1 MIKRKLEDKSSIID
15 HQGALSLCVRATL
28 FNHHDERRERTSK
41 AEDDRVLLD
50 RLQMFLIPE
59 YVILAPAFDNNTVP
73 IAHRLGTQLESRS
86 KLPKAVKK
94 STIGARVKKPQD
106 DIHTQVSK
114 VQRATFLS
122 RNDYTVFEEMRELKN
137 QIKKELFTGQL
148 LSTLAGDKAM
158 EQADDLDKL
167 HEELMDDFD
176 GFDECLDDADSDYD
190 RWRDED
196 ENEDYGGE
204 QDSFNYGFGVD
215 QNIDDSLIDDLYE
228 EESKPKKRGMFN

>member
-1 MIKRKLEDKSSIID
+1 M
-15 HQGALSLCVRATL
+15 SLCVRATL

-73 IAHRLGTQLESRS
+73 IAHRLGTQLEGRS

-114 VQRATFLS
+114 V
-122 RNDYTVFEEMRELKN
+122 
-137 QIKKELFTGQL
+137 
-148 LSTLAGDKAM
+148 
-158 EQADDLDKL
+158 
-167 HEELMDDFD
+167 
-176 GFDECLDDADSDYD
+176 
-190 RWRDED
+190 
-196 ENEDYGGE
+196 
-204 QDSFNYGFGVD
+204 
-215 QNIDDSLIDDLYE
+215 
-228 EESKPKKRGMFN
+228 